1 MRITIRQSFH
11 AVFYSPLYAAQALGA
26 FAEEGLDVHLWTS
39 ASPMD
44 SFKDLVDG
52 EVDVRWGGPIRVL
65 LNFDRD
71 PDCGLVL
78 FCEVVRRDPFYLV
91 GGSPR
96 PDFSLHDLAGLKL
109 APVHEVPTP
118 WLCLQDDLRRAG
130 VDPPSLDTVMGSTMD
145 ENASALRSGEV
156 DVIQLFEPHVES
168 LLREGAGH
176 IWYAGAA
183 RGRTAYTGFF
193 TTLGVLDAKHDLL
206 LRMTRAVYRTQRWMA
221 AHSGAEIADVV
232 QGSFPEVNADVLAAA
247 IGRYRAFGLW
257 GDDPIPSEEGFERLK
272 GALLSGRAIATDV
285 PFEAC
290 VDRSLAEQVV
300 AENPPAL

>member
-11 AVFYSPLYAAQALGA
+11 AVFYSPLYAAQELGA
-26 FAEEGLDVHLWTS
+26 FAEEGLDVHLSTS
-39 ASPMD
+39 TTPVD
-44 SFKDLVDG
+44 SYKDLVDG
-52 EVDVRWGGPIRVL
+52 EVDIKWGGHIRVL
-65 LNFDRD
+65 LGFDRD

-78 FCEVVRRDPFYLV
+78 FCEVVGRNPFYIV

-96 PDFSLHDLAGLKL
+96 PDFALHHLAGLKL
-109 APVHEVPTP
+109 APVGEVPTP

-130 VDPPSLDTVMGSTMD
+130 LDPQSLDTVTGRTMAD
-145 ENASALRSGEV
+145 NASALRSGEV
-156 DVIQLFEPHVES
+156 DVIQLSEPYVES

-193 TTLGVLDAKHDLL
+193 TTLGVLEAKHDLL
-206 LRMTRAVYRTQRWMA
+206 LGVTRAVYRTQRWMG

-232 QGSFPEVNADVLAAA
+232 QGSFPEVDADVLAAA
-247 IGRYRAFGLW
+247 IGRYRALGVW
-257 GDDPIPSEEGFERLK
+257 GDDPLPSEEGFQRLK

-290 VDRSLAEQVV
+290 VDRSLVEQVV
-300 AENPPAL
+300 AEIPSTL